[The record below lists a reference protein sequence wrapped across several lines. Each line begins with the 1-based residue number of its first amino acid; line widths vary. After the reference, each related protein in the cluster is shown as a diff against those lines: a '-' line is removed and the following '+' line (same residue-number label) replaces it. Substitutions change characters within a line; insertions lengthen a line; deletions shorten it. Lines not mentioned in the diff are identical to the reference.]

1 MLKDW
6 LTKCCNVDPIV
17 LLKFLDVET
26 YESVGVLVMEAL
38 LKHGMVQEH
47 QGLRKHLAS
56 SSASEGEY

>member
-38 LKHGMVQEH
+38 LKHGMMQEH
-47 QGLRKHLAS
+47 QGLRQHLAS